1 MEGVDTNSHDREVTP
16 QLSRTAP
23 GWRRARTPHQPC
35 LPDALNDVDSDALQ
49 YALTHLPPATRAQT
63 AAAPG
68 NVLRTAAHLAAD
80 HGPFDL
86 VLAGGLFDYLEERF
100 ARALIRTTLSRLCR
114 PGGTFDFSN
123 IATPNP
129 YAALM
134 THIGRWNLVERTP
147 ADIEADVRAA
157 APPGTVAGLDIT
169 ADATG
174 LTLFATV
181 RRADEP
187 G

>member
-1 MEGVDTNSHDREVTP
+1 VDGSAVAVAYTR
-16 QLSRTAP
+16 SRSA
-23 GWRRARTPHQPC
+23 RRVSSAHQAALIESAR
-35 LPDALNDVDSDALQ
+35 LVLNDHDPDALQ
-49 YALTHLPPATRAQT
+49 YAFTHLPPATRAQT

-68 NVLRTAAHLAAD
+68 NVLRTAAQLAAD
-80 HGPFDL
+80 HGPFDP
-86 VLAGGLFDYLEERF
+86 VLAGGLFDYLDERF
-100 ARALIRTTLSRLCR
+100 ARALIRTTLSR
-114 PGGTFDFSN
+114 PGGTFYFSN

-181 RRADEP
+181 RRADGP